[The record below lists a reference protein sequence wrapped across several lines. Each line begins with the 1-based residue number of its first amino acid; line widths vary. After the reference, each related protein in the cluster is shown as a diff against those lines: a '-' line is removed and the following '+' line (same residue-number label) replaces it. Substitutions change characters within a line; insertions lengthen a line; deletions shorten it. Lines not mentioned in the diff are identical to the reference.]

1 MTNAREKILSQ
12 TRDWLK
18 EIGRRFGVEPQNTE
32 QLVELLKDA
41 RSRSL
46 FDADALSMMEGVL
59 QVADL
64 RVRDIMIP
72 RADVVY
78 VGRDDSLDEILRI
91 AVESAHSRF
100 PVIGDDKGE
109 VVGILLAKD
118 LLPFCMFKKDRRAFN
133 IRDLLRSAVFVPE
146 SKRLNVLLKE
156 FRTSRNHMAIVV
168 DEYGNA
174 AGVVTIE
181 DVLEQIVGEIED
193 EHDFDEG
200 APIFKRSAR
209 EYTAKARTTVEEF
222 NEYFGSDLSDEE
234 FDTIGGLVVNAFGR
248 LPKRGER
255 IEVARFRFT
264 VMRADSRRVHLLSV
278 QPPPVPHDAESQA
291 DSSAAG
297 ELSKR

>member
-1 MTNAREKILSQ
+1 MTSARKKIRSHA
-12 TRDWLK
+12 RKWLK
-18 EIGRRFGVEPQNTE
+18 KIGRHFDLEPQNTE

-41 RSRSL
+41 RGRAL

-59 QVADL
+59 QVAHL

-78 VGRDDSLDEILRI
+78 VRRDDPVEEILRI
-91 AVESAHSRF
+91 AVKSAHSRF
-100 PVIGDDKGE
+100 PVIVDDKGE

-118 LLPFCMFKKDRRAFN
+118 MLPYCVRKKDRRGFN
-133 IRDLLRSAVFVPE
+133 IRDLLRPAVFVPE
-146 SKRLNVLLKE
+146 SKRLNVLLNE
-156 FRTSRNHMAIVV
+156 FRASRNHMAIVV

-193 EHDFDEG
+193 EHDYDEG
-200 APIFKRSAR
+200 APIFKRGAR

-222 NEYFGSDLSDEE
+222 NEYFGSAFSDDE

-248 LPKRGER
+248 LPKRSER
-255 IEVARFRFT
+255 IEVAQYRFT

-278 QPPPVPHDAESQA
+278 QPPLVPNDAESKVQPTTI
-291 DSSAAG
+291 S
-297 ELSKR
+297 